1 MRCTLLPGD
10 SRESTQTVEEGP
22 ESVRPHSATG
32 EALESEVNPNSGL
45 PNPLQWAVISR
56 EYEDELYL
64 AAFVGAEGSLWA
76 AGPNRQA
83 ARLQGSLP

>member
-1 MRCTLLPGD
+1 M
-10 SRESTQTVEEGP
+10 EEW
-22 ESVRPHSATG
+22 
-32 EALESEVNPNSGL
+32 LEIFFGLQKDGKVNPKSGL

-83 ARLQGSLP
+83 ARLQGSLPCLQWC